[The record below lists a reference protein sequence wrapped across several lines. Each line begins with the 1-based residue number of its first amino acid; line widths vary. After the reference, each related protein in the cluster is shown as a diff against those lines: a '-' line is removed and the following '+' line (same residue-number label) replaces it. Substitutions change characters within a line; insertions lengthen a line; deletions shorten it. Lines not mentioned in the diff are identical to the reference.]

1 MKDTLFKLLNILSK
15 RQKRNVVGIGFMILI
30 GAILETLGVSLIVPL
45 AQAIMDAESLAQNRY
60 VILIQDILHLEDM
73 NQFVVVLLLTVV
85 GVYVIKNLY
94 LLGMNYVQARFVN
107 NNQFLSVNYM
117 LEEYLNRPYEFYLNA
132 DIPTVFRTV
141 DSDVPK
147 VFTVLMEFIQLM
159 TEVVVAIFLCVVLVV
174 VDPVMTFAIAIIL
187 LVMTVTIVKI
197 VKPKL
202 NKMGLETQTIQARM
216 GKWRN
221 QSIFGIK
228 DVKILHKE
236 KFFVDNFA
244 SHSAKAAAINSRYVV
259 FNNAPRLLIE
269 TVCIGGL
276 LSYMA
281 IAIILG
287 QQISELA
294 TQIMAFAVAAVRL
307 MPSVNRINTHLT
319 NIAYFAPSVDY
330 VYANVDFRD
339 YKEERRYGSTKIEDK
354 EPIVVKES
362 IRLNKIDYAYPNTDK
377 LILEQ
382 ADMEIPIGKSVGI
395 IGPSGA
401 GKTTAVDI
409 IMGLLDVRSGT
420 ITCGGRNVMENYA
433 SWLSHIGYIPQTIY
447 LTDDPIRDNI
457 AFGVN
462 RDEIDDE
469 RIWKVLEEAQLKEFV
484 ESLPEGL
491 DTSVGERGVRI
502 SGGQRQ
508 RLGIARALY
517 HNPEI
522 LVFDEA
528 TSALDTDTETA
539 IMEAIDSFHG
549 KKTLIIIAH
558 RLRTIENCD
567 MIFKV
572 EDGKITETT
581 LEGKQ

>member
-1 MKDTLFKLLNILSK
+1 MRDTLVKLFSILSK
-15 RQKRNVVGIGFMILI
+15 RQKKNVAGIGVMILI
-30 GAILETLGVSLIVPL
+30 GAMLETLGVSMIVPL
-45 AQAIMDAESLAQNRY
+45 AQAIMDAQALEGNPY
-60 VILIQDILHLEDM
+60 VILVMDWLQLKEM
-73 NQFVVVLLLTVV
+73 RQFVILLLFLVV
-85 GVYVIKNLY
+85 AVFVLKNAY
-94 LLGMNYVQARFVN
+94 LLVMNYVQAKFVN
-107 NNQFLSVNYM
+107 NNQFLTVNYM

-147 VFTVLMEFIQLM
+147 VFTVLMEFISLM
-159 TEVVVAIFLCVVLVV
+159 TEIVVAIFLCAVLLV
-174 VDPVMTFAIAIIL
+174 VDPVMTIVIAGIL
-187 LVMTVTIVKI
+187 LFMTVLIVKV

-202 NKMGLETQTIQARM
+202 NALGQENQAIQARM

-228 DVKILHKE
+228 DVKVLHKE
-236 KFFVDNFA
+236 QYFVDNFSVYSKKGA
-244 SHSAKAAAINSRYVV
+244 DLNSKYVV

-269 TVCIGGL
+269 TICICGL

-281 IAIILG
+281 ISIILG
-287 QQISELA
+287 KEVNELA
-294 TQIMAFAVAAVRL
+294 TQIMAFAVAAIRL

-319 NIAYFAPSVDY
+319 NIAFFAPSVDY
-330 VYANVDFRD
+330 IYENVDFRD
-339 YKEERRYGSTKIEDK
+339 YKEERKFGSTRIEAG
-354 EPIVVKES
+354 EPIEVKDS
-362 IRLNKIDYAYPNTDK
+362 IRLNQITYAYPNTTK
-377 LILEQ
+377 LILDQ
-382 ADMEIPIGKSVGI
+382 ADMNIPIGSSVGI

-409 IMGLLDVRSGT
+409 LLGLLDSQGGS
-420 ITCGGRNVMENYA
+420 ITCGGKNVMDNYA
-433 SWLSHIGYIPQTIY
+433 DWLSHIGYIPQVIY

-469 RIWKVLEEAQLKEFV
+469 RIWKVLEEAQMKEFV
-484 ESLPEGL
+484 EQLPQGL

-508 RLGIARALY
+508 RIGIARALY

-528 TSALDTDTETA
+528 TSALDTETETA
-539 IMEAIDSFHG
+539 IMEAIDKFHG
-549 KKTLIIIAH
+549 RKTLIIIAH

-567 MIFKV
+567 LVYRV
-572 EDGKITETT
+572 EKGKITRTT
-581 LEGKQ
+581 LE